1 MEKIKQALRQLLIAV
16 PLALIKFY
24 QWFISPMLGQRCRF
38 HPSCSQYGFETIKKR
53 GLIIGLPKTLW
64 RIVKC
69 NPWNKGGVDLP

>member
-38 HPSCSQYGFETIKKR
+38 HPS
-53 GLIIGLPKTLW
+53 W
-64 RIVKC
+64 R
-69 NPWNKGGVDLP
+69 PE